1 MRKLTWEVTILNK
14 ARCEVCKGAFGLT
27 RHRFAQ
33 KQFCSKQCLEWYQAE
48 RMHRSPASNSRSI
61 SPEGTEEAVQSHP
74 SVGTFSLFGS
84 RPLANSSSNA

>member
-48 RMHRSPASNSRSI
+48 RMHRVSSFKQSIDLSR
-61 SPEGTEEAVQSHP
+61 
-74 SVGTFSLFGS
+74 
-84 RPLANSSSNA
+84 RP